1 MRCWLSA
8 AIGGLESELA
18 SVRELIELPL
28 LNPDL
33 FTSFSLRPP
42 RGLLLYGPPGT
53 GQQQHT
59 LTGTKPHHP

>member
-1 MRCWLSA
+1 MWFLWIFSA

-28 LNPDL
+28 LNPGL
-33 FTSFSLRPP
+33 FSSFSLRPP

-53 GQQQHT
+53 GQ
-59 LTGTKPHHP
+59 

>member
-1 MRCWLSA
+1 M
-8 AIGGLESELA
+8 SELA

-53 GQQQHT
+53 GQQLKLIHEYLHT
-59 LTGTKPHHP
+59 